1 MKLKKL
7 TLISLTLLAL
17 ILGGA
22 LISGF
27 GSTPL
32 IAEQVKIEP
41 KPFDLDNPDG
51 VMVSVKLSVDDVPV
65 VDQINASTV
74 LLEGFIAPTATG
86 FSPVSNEFVAQFD
99 GEAVA
104 DWLSIKISHMG
115 LETPR
120 PWVPIK
126 VPLKITGLLYDGT
139 PWEGT
144 GEIKVYLDGPK
155 PPPEPPPP

>member
-1 MKLKKL
+1 MKPKKL

-22 LISGF
+22 LILSF

-41 KPFDLDNPDG
+41 KPFDFDNPDG
-51 VMVSVKLSVDDVPV
+51 VTVSVKLSVDDVPV
-65 VDQINASTV
+65 VDQINESTV
-74 LLEGFIAPTATG
+74 LLEGFIAPTDTWLA
-86 FSPVSNEFVAQFD
+86 PISNEFVAQFD
-99 GEAVA
+99 GETVA
-104 DWLSIKISHMG
+104 DWLGIKISHMG

-155 PPPEPPPP
+155 APPDPPA